1 MLKPRRESILVR
13 WILTTVFIISTLSA
27 LVILLQPRY
36 RSLPKSSRI
45 QFQSSETLPN
55 ERYIFAFGD
64 SYTRGGMKLNY
75 TYTHTGPGMYEM
87 DRVDRVKGKLPGPSA
102 KNPLGNPK
110 MPGKTSSGG
119 MNWAGYMATEFNST
133 LTLLYNFARSGS
145 TVDAEIIPPRIDK
158 RFSFANQV
166 VHFNDTIGHKPDYA
180 VWTAENTVATI
191 WLGIND
197 ITLSYKQR
205 GIETK
210 YNNAVWRIFDL
221 SDMLYEMGIRQFVF
235 IEAPPF
241 YLLPTRQNQKYKYN
255 ETNNYHELLQYGI
268 HTWNQNLKK
277 GTTTFERRHPDASV
291 GYVEVWDIFY
301 KAFLDPASMGAPNAT
316 CTDPKGEKCLWANT
330 SHPGTRIHHHIGR
343 RVAKA
348 VAWKT
353 VSPSY

>member
-55 ERYIFAFGD
+55 ERYIFALYASFYPVNSKLLTERSGD

-235 IEAPPF
+235 IEAPRTYRP
-241 YLLPTRQNQKYKYN
+241 
-255 ETNNYHELLQYGI
+255 ELKFGLY
-268 HTWNQNLKK
+268 
-277 GTTTFERRHPDASV
+277 
-291 GYVEVWDIFY
+291 
-301 KAFLDPASMGAPNAT
+301 
-316 CTDPKGEKCLWANT
+316 
-330 SHPGTRIHHHIGR
+330 
-343 RVAKA
+343 
-348 VAWKT
+348 
-353 VSPSY
+353 

>member
-1 MLKPRRESILVR
+1 M
-13 WILTTVFIISTLSA
+13 
-27 LVILLQPRY
+27 
-36 RSLPKSSRI
+36 
-45 QFQSSETLPN
+45 
-55 ERYIFAFGD
+55 AFGD

-75 TYTHTGPGMYEM
+75 TYTQTGPGMYEM

-102 KNPLGNPK
+102 ENPIGNPK
-110 MPGKTSSGG
+110 LPGKTSSGG
-119 MNWAGYMATEFNST
+119 MNWAMYMAMEFNST

-145 TVDAEIIPPRIDK
+145 TVDAEIIPPRIEK

-180 VWTAENTVATI
+180 AWTAKNTVATI
-191 WLGIND
+191 WFGIND
-197 ITLSYKQR
+197 VTLSYKMR
-205 GIETK
+205 GIEKK

-221 SDMLYEMGIRQFVF
+221 ADMLYEMGIRQFVF
-235 IEAPPF
+235 IEVPPF
-241 YLLPTRQNQKYKYN
+241 DLTPTRQNHKIKYN
-255 ETNNYHELLQYGI
+255 ETNNYHELLQYGF
-268 HTWNQNLKK
+268 HVWNQNLRK

-301 KAFLDPASMGAPNAT
+301 QAFLDPESLGAPNAT

-348 VAWKT
+348 VSWNT
-353 VSPSY
+353 VSPFY